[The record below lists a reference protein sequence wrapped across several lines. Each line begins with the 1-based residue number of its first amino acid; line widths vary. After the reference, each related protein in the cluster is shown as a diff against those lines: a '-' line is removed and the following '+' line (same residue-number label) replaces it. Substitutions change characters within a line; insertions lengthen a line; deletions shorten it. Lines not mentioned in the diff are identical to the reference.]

1 MRPKSNQGSFG
12 PSLARGVFVSVC
24 RVSCGYERVCGAIRG
39 PTKGE
44 EKQMGQE
51 TSNPK
56 RSEGEKDKDEGW
68 LKEAV
73 GSLSSDDKER
83 TEEQIDGATERIE
96 KAASSVKEGQAKE
109 ASSAL
114 SSGRRRDK
122 VAGTVDKT
130 KGWVKETSSS
140 LTGDKEKRAEG
151 RADQLKGVAKSKKGH
166 VKDLFKFP

>member
-1 MRPKSNQGSFG
+1 MPLKAQ
-12 PSLARGVFVSVC
+12 L
-24 RVSCGYERVCGAIRG
+24 
-39 PTKGE
+39 KE
-44 EKQMGQE
+44 ENNQMGQE
-51 TSNPK
+51 SSK
-56 RSEGEKDKDEGW
+56 QKGSEEGKDKDEGW

-73 GSLSSDDKER
+73 GSLSKDDKER
-83 TEEQIDGATERIE
+83 TEEQIDGAAERIE
-96 KAASSVKEGQAKE
+96 QAANSIKEGQAKE

-114 SSGRRRDK
+114 SRGRHRDK